1 MLKKKTNNNLLKV
14 LISEKRFDPQKINNI
29 LATDLYD
36 VIKNYFEVERVDVH
50 TRVDLEEDGYYVLR
64 CKVRAKR
71 VKIFGVL

>member
-1 MLKKKTNNNLLKV
+1 MLKKETNNNLLKV

-36 VIKNYFEVERVDVH
+36 VIKNYFEVERDDVR

-64 CKVRAKR
+64 CKVRARR